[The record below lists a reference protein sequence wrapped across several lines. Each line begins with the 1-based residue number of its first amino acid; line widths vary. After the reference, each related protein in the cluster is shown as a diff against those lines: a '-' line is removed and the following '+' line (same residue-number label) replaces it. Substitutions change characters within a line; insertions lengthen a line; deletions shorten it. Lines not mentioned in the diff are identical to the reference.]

1 MPAIAIEILNTTNG
15 FAGTIIDKLVD
26 HLSRERARGSDF
38 ATAENVRQETAQR
51 KLEET
56 KHLMAGIYV
65 AASHH
70 DLGAIALNKVLE
82 LKEVQDTAAAAAVQR
97 KTNEQ
102 RQLELEVENM
112 REKGNDPASWNSKE
126 LKTMVKW
133 FKRPADA
140 PLPNWKG
147 ELLRRYEATKTC
159 NEQDR
164 TYLKD
169 GEHAVLHNNALE
181 EEAAAG
187 GGRETTMGE
196 GGEAAAVCG
205 V

>member
-1 MPAIAIEILNTTNG
+1 MLDHPNLKNNVNRDSRLERINNTPAIAIKILNTTNG
-15 FAGTIIDKLVD
+15 FADTVIDRLVD
-26 HLSRERARGSDF
+26 HLSQEWAWGSDF
-38 ATAENVRQETAQR
+38 ATAKNVRQETAQQ

-56 KHLMAGIYV
+56 KCLTAGIYV

-82 LKEVQDTAAAAAVQR
+82 LKEAQDTAAAAAVQR

-102 RQLELEVENM
+102 RQLELEVENV

-133 FKRPADA
+133 FKRPGDA

-147 ELLRRYEATKTC
+147 KLLQRYEATKTC
-159 NEQDR
+159 NKQESI
-164 TYLKD
+164 
-169 GEHAVLHNNALE
+169 
-181 EEAAAG
+181 
-187 GGRETTMGE
+187 
-196 GGEAAAVCG
+196 C
-205 V
+205 

>member
-1 MPAIAIEILNTTNG
+1 MPQPKMLVRKQHSKNLKKQNVSWQEYMLPLA
-15 FAGTIIDKLVD
+15 TI
-26 HLSRERARGSDF
+26 
-38 ATAENVRQETAQR
+38 T
-51 KLEET
+51 
-56 KHLMAGIYV
+56 
-65 AASHH
+65 
-70 DLGAIALNKVLE
+70 LNKVLE
-82 LKEVQDTAAAAAVQR
+82 LKEAQDTAAAAAVQR

-102 RQLELEVENM
+102 RQLELEVENV

-133 FKRPADA
+133 FKWPGDS

-147 ELLRRYEATKTC
+147 KLLPRYEATKTC

-169 GEHAVLHNNALE
+169 GEHAILHDNALE

-187 GGRETTMGE
+187 GGRETRTGK
-196 GGEAAAVCG
+196 GGEAVAVCG

>member
-1 MPAIAIEILNTTNG
+1 MNTTNG
-15 FAGTIIDKLVD
+15 FAGTVIDKLVD
-26 HLSRERARGSDF
+26 HLSQERAQGSDF
-38 ATAENVRQETAQR
+38 ATAKNVRQETAQR

-56 KHLMAGIYV
+56 KHLTAGIYV
-65 AASHH
+65 AAGHH

-102 RQLELEVENM
+102 RQLELEVENV
-112 REKGNDPASWNSKE
+112 REKGNYPASWNSKE

-133 FKRPADA
+133 SKQPGDA

-147 ELLRRYEATKTC
+147 KLLRRYEATKTC

-169 GEHAVLHNNALE
+169 GKHAILHDNALE

-187 GGRETTMGE
+187 GGGETTMGK
-196 GGEAAAVCG
+196 GGETAAV
-205 V
+205 